1 MSDSDDL
8 VCLSKRPG
16 LPNLW
21 ECRKIIK
28 NYIEVAIGRGEQPT
42 FDGVLTVILFSS
54 YFFDSFSWIQHLGR
68 IYDGDIKGDEKLL
81 KKLQDKY
88 DKLAEELA
96 KNSAVLKASKP
107 LDRNGNLTEADLCT
121 LEEKEWLNDAIINEY
136 LKLVVKNQKATG
148 IRNFSSR
155 CFIFDKIDFFDQTL
169 VTKLKLRLFFC
180 LWNPGK

>member
-42 FDGVLTVILFSS
+42 FDGVLT
-54 YFFDSFSWIQHLGR
+54 HLGR

-148 IRNFSSR
+148 IRNFSS
-155 CFIFDKIDFFDQTL
+155 
-169 VTKLKLRLFFC
+169 
-180 LWNPGK
+180 